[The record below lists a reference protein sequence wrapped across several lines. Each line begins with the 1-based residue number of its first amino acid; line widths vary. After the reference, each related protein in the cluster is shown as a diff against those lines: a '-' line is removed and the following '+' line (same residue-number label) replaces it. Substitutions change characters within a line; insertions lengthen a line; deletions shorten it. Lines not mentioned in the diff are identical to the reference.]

1 MATLNIRIQ
10 LRNDTAE
17 NWTTQNPILLK
28 GEMGVEID
36 TGKTKIGNGTDHWE
50 TLKYSGVDED
60 TIKGI
65 IDNNRS
71 AFTEVV
77 PEEGETDAQA
87 LARVITNPK
96 KGDMAVVVR
105 TFIEGKESYTAKQSY
120 TAYIHDGTGF
130 KAMDGNYS
138 AENVYFDKDL
148 KLTEA
153 FGRYKPDASG
163 SVEVPSTGK
172 SVYSLID
179 DAFSQSKNPTTTQPS
194 ASVKI
199 TANSGTFEIGTK
211 KNLTYS
217 ASLNTGAYS
226 YGPTPTG
233 VNATTYTATCDGK
246 TLTGATGTFE
256 NIVADGTKK
265 ISISIAHSAGSIPKT
280 NKGADYA
287 DGQIKSG
294 TKTATSSQALVG
306 VRYMFWGPMT
316 KDIALNSANIR
327 ALAHKEES
335 KAKTLD
341 VFGPGDKA
349 VKVVVAV
356 PAGRKITK
364 VLLTSSMNADITSAF
379 AKQTSTVS
387 IEGAQ
392 GYAGIAYDIYV
403 YQPASIDKGER
414 YAITIG

>member
-17 NWTTQNPILLK
+17 NWTSANPVLLK

-36 TGKTKIGNGTDHWE
+36 TGKTKIGNGTDNWK

-71 AFTEVV
+71 AFTEVT
-77 PEEGETDAQA
+77 PNEGETDAQA

-105 TFIEGKESYTAKQSY
+105 TFVEGKQSY

-163 SVEVPSTGK
+163 SVKVPSTGQ

-179 DAFSQSKNPTTTQPS
+179 DAFSQSRNPTTTQPS
-194 ASVKI
+194 ASVSI

-233 VNATTYTATCDGK
+233 VSATTYTATCDGK

-287 DGQIKSG
+287 DGQIKAG
-294 TKTATSSQALVG
+294 TKTATSSQALIG

-316 KDIALNSANIR
+316 EDVALNSANIR

-335 KAKTLD
+335 KAKTLAT
-341 VFGPGDKA
+341 FGPGDNA
-349 VKVVVAV
+349 VKIVVAV

-364 VLLTSSMNADITSAF
+364 VLLTSSMNADITSSF

-387 IEGAQ
+387 VEGAQ
-392 GYAGIAYDIYV
+392 GYAGTAYDVYV

>member
-10 LRNDTAE
+10 LRNDTAK
-17 NWTTQNPILLK
+17 NWTSANPVLLK

-36 TGKTKIGNGTDHWE
+36 TGKTKIGNGTDNWK

-71 AFTEVV
+71 AFTEVT
-77 PEEGETDAQA
+77 PNEGETDAQA

-105 TFIEGKESYTAKQSY
+105 TFVEGKQSY

-163 SVEVPSTGK
+163 SVKVPSTGQ

-179 DAFSQSKNPTTTQPS
+179 DAFSQSRNPTTTQPS
-194 ASVKI
+194 ASVSI

-233 VNATTYTATCDGK
+233 VSATTYTATCDGK

-287 DGQIKSG
+287 DGQIKAG
-294 TKTATSSQALVG
+294 TKTATSSQALIG

-316 KDIALNSANIR
+316 EDVALNSANIR

-335 KAKTLD
+335 KAKTLAT
-341 VFGPGDKA
+341 FGPGDNA
-349 VKVVVAV
+349 VKIVVAV

-364 VLLTSSMNADITSAF
+364 VLLTSSMNADITSSF

-387 IEGAQ
+387 VEGAQ
-392 GYAGIAYDIYV
+392 GYAGTAYDVYV

>member
-17 NWTTQNPILLK
+17 NWTARNPVLLK

-36 TGKTKIGNGTDHWE
+36 TGKTKIGNGTDDWK

-77 PEEGETDAQA
+77 PNEGETDAQA

-105 TFIEGKESYTAKQSY
+105 TFVEGKKSY

-138 AENVYFDKDL
+138 AENVYFDEDL
-148 KLTEA
+148 TYTVQFGTLAKPAGSAKFSAKGKNVSQVFASLMAQEA
-153 FGRYKPDASG
+153 N
-163 SVEVPSTGK
+163 PSKSNPAVSFNTHTG
-172 SVYSLID
+172 
-179 DAFSQSKNPTTTQPS
+179 F
-194 ASVKI
+194 
-199 TANSGTFEIGTK
+199 GTFEIGTK
-211 KNLTYS
+211 RNLVYGATLS
-217 ASLNTGAYS
+217 AGSYT
-226 YGPTPTG
+226 YGPATGITAKTWEVTCTG
-233 VNATTYTATCDGK
+233 V
-246 TLTGATGTFE
+246 TGSKSTATGTFE
-256 NIVADGTKK
+256 NVVAEATAKTITAKATYGDG
-265 ISISIAHSAGSIPKT
+265 AIPVT
-280 NKGADYA
+280 NLGNQYPA
-287 DGQIKSG
+287 GQIKAGSAS
-294 TKTATSSQALVG
+294 KTSESLIG

-316 KDIALNSANIR
+316 EDIALNSANIR
-327 ALAHKEES
+327 ALAYKEQS
-335 KAKTLD
+335 KAKTLTT
-341 VFGPGDKA
+341 FGPGDKA

-356 PAGRKITK
+356 PASRKITK
-364 VLLTSSMNADITSAF
+364 VLLTSSMNADITSSF
-379 AKQTSTVS
+379 VKQTSTVS
-387 IEGAQ
+387 VEGAQ
-392 GYAGIAYDIYV
+392 GYAGTAYDVYV
-403 YQPASIDKGER
+403 YQPASIDKGET

>member
-1 MATLNIRIQ
+1 MANKTLNIRIQ

-17 NWTTQNPILLK
+17 NWTTANPVLLK

-36 TGKTKIGNGTDHWE
+36 TGKTKIGNGTDDWK

-77 PEEGETDAQA
+77 PNEGETDAQA
-87 LARVITNPK
+87 LARAITTPK

-105 TFIEGKESYTAKQSY
+105 EFVSGKHSY
-120 TAYIHDGTGF
+120 TAYIYDTAWS
-130 KAMDGNYS
+130 AMDGNYS
-138 AENVYFDKDL
+138 ADNVYFDKDL

-163 SVEVPSTGK
+163 SVNVPSTGK
-172 SVYSLID
+172 NVYSLID

-194 ASVKI
+194 ASVSI

-233 VNATTYTATCDGK
+233 VSATTYTATCDGK

-265 ISISIAHSAGSIPKT
+265 ISISIVHSAGSIPKT
-280 NKGADYA
+280 NKGADYT
-287 DGQIKSG
+287 DGQIKAG
-294 TKTATSSQALVG
+294 TKTATSSQSLVG

-316 KDIALNSANIR
+316 DASAELNSANIR
-327 ALAHKEES
+327 ALAHN
-335 KAKTLD
+335 KATGTGALST
-341 VFGPGDKA
+341 FGAGAGAK
-349 VKVVVAV
+349 KVVVAV

-364 VLLTSSMNADITSAF
+364 VLMPSALNADVTALFVKQSA
-379 AKQTSTVS
+379 QVQVQ
-387 IEGAQ
+387 GANA
-392 GYAGIAYDIYV
+392 YTAAAYDVYV
-403 YQPASIDKGER
+403 YQPASIDAGET
-414 YAITIG
+414 YTVTIG

>member
-17 NWTTQNPILLK
+17 NWTSANPVLLK

-36 TGKTKIGNGTDHWE
+36 TGKTKIGNGTDNWK

-71 AFTEVV
+71 AFTEVT
-77 PEEGETDAQA
+77 PNEGETDAQA

-105 TFIEGKESYTAKQSY
+105 TFVEGKQSY

-163 SVEVPSTGK
+163 SVKVPSTGQ

-179 DAFSQSKNPTTTQPS
+179 DAFSQSRNPTTTQPS
-194 ASVKI
+194 ASVSI

-233 VNATTYTATCDGK
+233 VSATTYTATCDGK
-246 TLTGATGTFE
+246 ILTGATGTFE

-265 ISISIAHSAGSIPKT
+265 ISISIAHSAGNIPKT
-280 NKGADYA
+280 NKGANYV
-287 DGQIKSG
+287 DGQIKAG

-316 KDIALNSANIR
+316 ENVALNSANIR

-335 KAKTLD
+335 KAKTLAT
-341 VFGPGDKA
+341 FGPGDNA

-364 VLLTSSMNADITSAF
+364 VLLTSSMNADITSSF

-387 IEGAQ
+387 VEGAQ
-392 GYAGIAYDIYV
+392 GYAGTAYDVYV

>member
-1 MATLNIRIQ
+1 MATLNVRIQ

-36 TGKTKIGNGTDHWE
+36 TGKTKIGNGTDHWK

-65 IDNNRS
+65 INNNRS
-71 AFTEVV
+71 DFTEVV
-77 PEEGETDAQA
+77 PNEGETDAQA

-105 TFIEGKESYTAKQSY
+105 TFVEGKESY

-194 ASVKI
+194 ASVSI

-233 VNATTYTATCDGK
+233 VSATTYTATCDGK

-280 NKGADYA
+280 NKGANYEA
-287 DGQIKSG
+287 GQIKSG

-316 KDIALNSANIR
+316 DASAELNSANIR

-387 IEGAQ
+387 VEGAQ
-392 GYAGIAYDIYV
+392 GYAGTAYDVYV